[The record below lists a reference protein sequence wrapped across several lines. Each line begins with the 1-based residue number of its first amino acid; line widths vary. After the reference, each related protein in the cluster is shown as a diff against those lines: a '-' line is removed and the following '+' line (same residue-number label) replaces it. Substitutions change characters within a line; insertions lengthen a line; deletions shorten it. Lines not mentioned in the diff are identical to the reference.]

1 MKVSFAVNRRS
12 RWLVNLGRRNPIITD
27 SIGPPRLD
35 YSNPN
40 NSFHLLLF

>member
-12 RWLVNLGRRNPIITD
+12 RWPVNLGRRNPSVTD

-35 YSNPN
+35 FSNPN